1 MSYEQKYLK
10 YKQKYQELKKSL
22 NLSNVHKMQTEVEI
36 QDFVLTDTPTMENL
50 NMVGGGD
57 EMYVQE
63 ETVDFNLTD
72 TPTNEQL
79 GGSIPLA
86 PATFGPTV
94 PLTTCPGQVNPMPDV
109 SMGLSGMMANLAA
122 NPTGPIV
129 PTPVSAPV
137 TAPVTA
143 PVSPPLPVP
152 QVAGGDTDVASEE
165 FNTTTD
171 VSEIQNTED
180 IERLFNQFGGRR
192 GRPRKT
198 ENASEHTETSIRSGS
213 SKQSSSSTSSHSDGS
228 TSSSS
233 LSDFDDSLTVSDL

>member
-22 NLSNVHKMQTEVEI
+22 NLSNVHKMETEVEI
-36 QDFVLTDTPTMENL
+36 QDFVLTDTPTMENV
-50 NMVGGGD
+50 NMKGGAMPED
-57 EMYVQE
+57 SV
-63 ETVDFNLTD
+63 VDFNLTD

-79 GGSIPLA
+79 GGNIPLA

-122 NPTGPIV
+122 NPQGPV
-129 PTPVSAPV
+129 MPAP
-137 TAPVTA
+137 
-143 PVSPPLPVP
+143 LP
-152 QVAGGDTDVASEE
+152 QVAGGDEIVDGNELVGGNNEIASEE

-180 IERLFNQFGGRR
+180 IERLFNQFGGKR

-198 ENASEHTETSIRSGS
+198 ETESEHTENSARSGR
-213 SKQSSSSTSSHSDGS
+213 SKKSSSSSSSHSHG
-228 TSSSS
+228 SSSS
-233 LSDFDDSLTVSDL
+233 SSSSALSDFDDSLTVSDL

>member
-36 QDFVLTDTPTMENL
+36 QDFVLTDTPTMESL

-57 EMYVQE
+57 EMSVQE

-79 GGSIPLA
+79 GGSIPLT
-86 PATFGPTV
+86 PATFGPTI
-94 PLTTCPGQVNPMPDV
+94 PLTSCPGQVNPMPDV

-122 NPTGPIV
+122 NPAGPVV
-129 PTPVSAPV
+129 P
-137 TAPVTA
+137 A
-143 PVSPPLPVP
+143 PVSPVP
-152 QVAGGDTDVASEE
+152 QVAGGDTEVASED

-180 IERLFNQFGGRR
+180 IERLFNQFGGKR
-192 GRPRKT
+192 GRPRKV
-198 ENASEHTETSIRSGS
+198 ESESEHTEKSTRSGR

-233 LSDFDDSLTVSDL
+233 SLSDFDDSLTVSDL